1 MNATVGFSSE
11 GLGFL
16 RTLAANNDRDWFNA
30 HKADYKAQVE
40 GPAKHFAASVAAGLT
55 AMTGDAL
62 SHKVFR
68 IYRDVR
74 FSKDKTP
81 YNTHVRIGWFAEGA
95 GAIKRGFFFS
105 LETDK
110 TVFGAGSMD
119 FGKEGLE
126 IYRKAIID
134 EAKGAAVVSLLSKLG
149 KGGASLHDAELKRV
163 PREYDADHPRAA
175 LRRRKSLAA
184 WLESGP
190 EDFVQANDG
199 PATALSSFERL
210 MPLYDW
216 LRDLA

>member
-16 RTLAANNDRDWFNA
+16 RSLAANNDRDWFNA

-40 GPAKHFAASVAAGLT
+40 APAKQFAAFVAAGLS
-55 AMTGDAL
+55 AMTGDGIA
-62 SHKVFR
+62 HKVFR

-95 GAIKRGFFFS
+95 GTIKRGFFFS

-119 FGKEGLE
+119 FGKQGLE
-126 IYRKAIID
+126 IYREAIVD
-134 EAKGAAVVSLLSKLG
+134 ETKGAAVVVLLSKLG

-163 PREYDADHPRAA
+163 PRGYDADHPRAA
-175 LRRRKSLAA
+175 LLRRKSLAA
-184 WLESGP
+184 WLESDP
-190 EDFVQANDG
+190 EKFVQAKDG
-199 PATALSSFERL
+199 EAAALSSFERL
-210 MPLYDW
+210 LPLYGW